1 MSDGEGVRGSVAL
14 GFFGVVG
21 EVGGDADEV
30 VGGGG
35 LGGGDGAL
43 DGPPGGL
50 GVHRIGS
57 HHHPVQVD
65 GLKQVPQGRD
75 LWLDLSATRC
85 WVSTAPVAWSGSCR
99 TRRMVDS
106 DGRACPASSPRAS
119 RSAPVRSVACSHI
132 AIRLR
137 QPASTPVT
145 ARDKT
150 VNRLW
155 RTPRLSRGS
164 VMFLRTWTRG
174 WRDKAFV
181 VEDDISAGSQDEGI
195 D

>member
-1 MSDGEGVRGSVAL
+1 MSDGEGVRGLVAL

-30 VGGGG
+30 RRGGG

-50 GVHRIGS
+50 GVHRISS

-85 WVSTAPVAWSGSCR
+85 WVRTAPVAWSKAA
-99 TRRMVDS
+99 RR
-106 DGRACPASSPRAS
+106 
-119 RSAPVRSVACSHI
+119 
-132 AIRLR
+132 
-137 QPASTPVT
+137 
-145 ARDKT
+145 
-150 VNRLW
+150 
-155 RTPRLSRGS
+155 
-164 VMFLRTWTRG
+164 
-174 WRDKAFV
+174 
-181 VEDDISAGSQDEGI
+181 
-195 D
+195 

>member
-1 MSDGEGVRGSVAL
+1 MAL

-21 EVGGDADEV
+21 EVGDDADQV

-50 GVHRIGS
+50 GMHRISS
-57 HHHPVQVD
+57 HHHPVHVD

-85 WVSTAPVAWSGSCR
+85 WVSTAPVACSQI
-99 TRRMVDS
+99 
-106 DGRACPASSPRAS
+106 A
-119 RSAPVRSVACSHI
+119 VR
-132 AIRLR
+132 LQ

-145 ARDKT
+145 AREKT

-155 RTPRLSRGS
+155 RAPRLSHGS

-181 VEDDISAGSQDEGI
+181 VEDDIRAGSQDEGI